1 MQPKT
6 ILKTIVGSH
15 AHGLA
20 TPESDYDYRGVFVLP
35 TKEILK
41 IGGDRQKTNW
51 NEGEEDSTS
60 WEIGHFLS
68 LSLQSN
74 PTILETYLAPR
85 IENPLLPGMPYPLN
99 HENLTTMQRLDYW
112 GDRLRELFPYVW
124 SSRRVR
130 DAFIGYGLNQRKK
143 FLENKDKRQP
153 KYAAAFLRTLYNAYE
168 LLTTGTFT
176 VKIADT
182 YIGQTVKRYKKGDFT
197 IGEVVD
203 VCHYWIEQVDEAYEK
218 SPEHHA
224 DIDKVNNFLLDVR
237 KAFWNGR

>member
-35 TKEILK
+35 TQEILK

-51 NEGEEDSTS
+51 HEGEEDSTS

-85 IENPLLPGMPYPLN
+85 VEHPNGPQV
-99 HENLTTMQRLDYW
+99 MQPMGFQELRDYSRLDLW
-112 GDRLRELFPYVW
+112 GDKLRELFPYVW

-143 FLENKDKRQP
+143 FLDNKDKRGP
-153 KYAAAFLRTLYNAYE
+153 KYAAAFLRTLYNGYE

-176 VKIADT
+176 VRIVDT
-182 YIGQTVKRYKKGDFT
+182 NIGDAVKRFKEGDYE
-197 IGEVVD
+197 IGEVIQLCHDWMGVVD
-203 VCHYWIEQVDEAYEK
+203 IAYEK
-218 SPEHHA
+218 RPEHHA

-237 KAFWNGR
+237 KAFWTT